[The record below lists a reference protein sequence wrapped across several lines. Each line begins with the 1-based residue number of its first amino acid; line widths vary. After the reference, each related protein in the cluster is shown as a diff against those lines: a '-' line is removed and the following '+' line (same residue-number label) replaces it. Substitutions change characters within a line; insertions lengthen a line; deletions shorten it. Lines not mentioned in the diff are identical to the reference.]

1 LRARAF
7 PARTRGSPPVFL
19 VTGCSSGIGLALA
32 HRLAAAAARGECRA
46 LLTARRNSL
55 PALEQAL
62 DRAAAE
68 AVALPL
74 DVTLDHERRAAV
86 AEAQKRWGG
95 VDVLINNAG
104 VAFRAAIEDMT
115 EADERT
121 QQSVNYSGP
130 MALTRLVLPGMRARR
145 WGRIVNVSSVSGMMA
160 MPTMGSYTASKW
172 ALEGASEALWYEMRP
187 WGVCVT
193 LVQPGFIRSES
204 FARVLRPEGLDP
216 QSGPYAEYYR
226 RMAPFIAS
234 LMRRSRATPDDVA
247 RKILAVAVRRRPPLR
262 VSATA
267 DARTFHLLRRLL
279 PRALYHAALYR
290 LLPGISA
297 WVPPEAQSPKG
308 DEAAAR

>member
-1 LRARAF
+1 LRCAGFDPDR
-7 PARTRGSPPVFL
+7 RGPPVFL

-32 HRLAAAAARGECRA
+32 RRLAEAARFGECRA
-46 LLTARRNSL
+46 LLTTRRDSL

-62 DRAAAE
+62 DGAPAE

-74 DVTLDHERRAAV
+74 DVTLDRERRAAV
-86 AEAQKRWGG
+86 TEAQARWGG
-95 VDVLINNAG
+95 VDVLVNNAG
-104 VAFRAAIEDMT
+104 VSYRAALEDMT

-121 QQSVNYSGP
+121 QQSVNYFGP
-130 MALTRLVLPGMRARR
+130 MALTRLVLPSMRARR

-187 WGVCVT
+187 WGVRVT

-216 QSGPYAEYYR
+216 ERSPYVEYYR
-226 RMAPFIAS
+226 RMAPFIAG
-234 LMRRSRATPDDVA
+234 LMRRSSSTPDHVA
-247 RKILAVAVRRRPPLR
+247 RKILAVAARRRPPLR

-267 DARTFHLLRRLL
+267 DARTFYLLRRLL

-290 LLPGISA
+290 LLPGISE
-297 WVPPEAQSPKG
+297 WVPPEAQPPKG
-308 DEAAAR
+308 DGAAAR